1 MEIMG
6 MFDDSSHRA
15 MTPCHG
21 FPSWHIVAKRLQGL
35 VRCDHHVTSKASP
48 EILPNHHHFSK
59 GVLWTI
65 TKMLGLWMFMALG
78 CPQWT
83 KVWALGC
90 KSATLTCRNHLEP
103 MDRCRP
109 SDTSWTALPL
119 VPSHCHGRPKSWE
132 CLCFSSPNWSGSE
145 MHHWKMSMLVERK
158 GNLILGKYDSFARIT
173 YWRAFLGELLLSEIR
188 ARLSMAR
195 LTFDGR
201 RTAPDIVCI

>member
-103 MDRCRP
+103 MDRIRNASLKNVNACGKKGQP
-109 SDTSWTALPL
+109 YSGKVWQLCKNHLLTGLSWWTSPERNPCATINGPADVWWP
-119 VPSHCHGRPKSWE
+119 PH
-132 CLCFSSPNWSGSE
+132 SPRYS
-145 MHHWKMSMLVERK
+145 V
-158 GNLILGKYDSFARIT
+158 Y
-173 YWRAFLGELLLSEIR
+173 
-188 ARLSMAR
+188 
-195 LTFDGR
+195 
-201 RTAPDIVCI
+201 IVCKTITTTQESEYSILRCKTSVIPDPLS